1 MTEHRKNR
9 LIAIHSAAC
18 LLILAALLAVFY
30 GTKAYYTRD
39 PEPRYAISQDCMWT
53 RLERSNL
60 PDEYALIYTRD
71 TWWLVNNMLDA
82 TEGVSPA
89 ESISGDWVYRIM
101 LSDVSDGSQS
111 ETYEIFV
118 CPDGF
123 SITKGGL
130 YSKEKEYTEYYSFNS
145 SEAFDVYLQALDS
158 EYKRYGRG
166 FVFSRKD

>member
-1 MTEHRKNR
+1 MTEKRKNR
-9 LIAIHSAAC
+9 LIAVHAAAC
-18 LLILAALLAVFY
+18 FFILAALLAVFY
-30 GTKAYYTRD
+30 GTKAYYTRE

-53 RLERSNL
+53 RLERADL

-82 TEGVSPA
+82 EAVSPA
-89 ESISGDWVYRIM
+89 DSISGDWVYRIM

-111 ETYEIFV
+111 ETYELYV

-130 YSKEKEYTEYYSFNS
+130 YSKEKEYTEYYSFS
-145 SEAFDVYLQALDS
+145 DPDAFDAYLQALDS

-166 FVFSRKD
+166 FVFSNQD